1 MKEITDTRQQ
11 AVSVYDHLAAFF
23 LNEEEV
29 TVPETVQTDDD
40 GNTETRETTKYRYD
54 YYEVAIE
61 GEPSRD
67 TLIDAA
73 IRTRYSSSN
82 QTALV
87 RHKANGDS
95 GYDDEW
101 AAFDGYCERMKK
113 VVDEYL
119 ANQ

>member
-1 MKEITDTRQQ
+1 MKEITDTKQK
-11 AVSVYDHLAAFF
+11 AVNVYDHLAAFF

-29 TVPETVQTDDD
+29 TVPETVQIADD
-40 GNTETRETTKYRYD
+40 GTTETRDVTKYQYD
-54 YYEVAIE
+54 YYEVAID

-73 IRTRYSSSN
+73 IRTRYSASN

-101 AAFDGYCERMKK
+101 NAFDDYCEQMKQ

-119 ANQ
+119 AEQ